1 MVIPTKIM
9 TAHQRKMLLLGTLG
23 LAVAGAAM
31 AQATAPRQLART
43 TTTKATAAKP
53 VKKVSP
59 RKAAAP
65 KPSAI
70 KPATAKAPTSSVA
83 PNSASS
89 LRLPANPKVFG
100 SPLPQIVKA
109 TAIVNGEVITQTD
122 IDQRIALLAIA
133 SGQAVP
139 EVEVERLRQQV
150 LRNLI
155 DETLQIQAAKAEEI
169 LVKPVDIDKTVA
181 RVAGNVKQ
189 TPEQMAGYL
198 AANGS
203 SIRTIRR
210 QIEGEIAWRRLQSA
224 KIESGVSVGDD
235 EVKAVIDK
243 LEAAKGSDEFR
254 IGEIFLSSTP
264 VNRDEVLGNASKI
277 ITALQKGASFAGY
290 ARQYSEASTSA
301 VGGDLG
307 WVRPEQLP
315 EAIGAV
321 VRQMG
326 PNALSAPI
334 AVPGGFSIV
343 ALLDKRKVL
352 TADPRAAV
360 LNLKQVSIKIPAGM
374 ALPAANAMVARFATA
389 AQSLGGCGGAEKLAA
404 DFKGEVVQS
413 DEVALKELPA
423 ALQDMMLPMQVGQ
436 ATRPFGS
443 IEDGVRVLVMC
454 GRDEAS
460 SAAPTFDQVYS
471 QLNEERVNTRA
482 RRYLRDLRR
491 DAVIDFR

>member
-1 MVIPTKIM
+1 MVIATKNM
-9 TAHQRKMLLLGTLG
+9 TAPRRKMLLLGTIG
-23 LAVAGAAM
+23 LAVAGAAI
-31 AQATAPRQLART
+31 AQGAPQTNSTTA
-43 TTTKATAAKP
+43 
-53 VKKVSP
+53 
-59 RKAAAP
+59 
-65 KPSAI
+65 
-70 KPATAKAPTSSVA
+70 
-83 PNSASS
+83 
-89 LRLPANPKVFG
+89 LRLPTNPKVFG
-100 SPLPQIVKA
+100 SPLPQVVKA

-139 EVEVERLRQQV
+139 EAELDRLRQQV

-169 LVKPVDIDKTVA
+169 LVKPADIDRTVA

-189 TPEQMAGYL
+189 TPEQMAQYL

-224 KIESGVSVGDD
+224 KIESGVSVGDE

-243 LEAAKGSDEFR
+243 LEAAKGSDEYR
-254 IGEIFLSSTP
+254 IGEIFLSATP
-264 VNRDEVLGNASKI
+264 VNRAEVLANANKI
-277 ITALQKGASFAGY
+277 IAALQQGASFAGY

-315 EAIGAV
+315 EAIGTV
-321 VRQMG
+321 VRQM
-326 PNALSAPI
+326 ATSSLSNPI
-334 AVPGGFSIV
+334 PVPGGFSIV

-374 ALPAANAMVARFATA
+374 ALPAANAMVARFGAA
-389 AQSLGGCGGAEKLAA
+389 AQTLGGCGGAEKLAA

-413 DEVALKELPA
+413 DEVSLKELPA

-443 IEDGVRVLVMC
+443 IEEGVRVLVMC
-454 GRDEAS
+454 GRDEPTS
-460 SAAPTFDQVYS
+460 TAPTFDQVYS